1 MTLEARTRV
10 LAGFDGSDD
19 AYVALSYAIAE
30 AKHRDADLVLAHAID
45 DIVLNSAW
53 GVVFDPEEIKLNAA
67 EMLARAVDDAVAAGL
82 DRRRVHTEVVL
93 GNPAAGLTKLSQD
106 AAVVIVGRRSS
117 EQGDKPF
124 VGSTTL
130 GVVGAAHAPV
140 ISVSTSDDPHELRT
154 GVIGV
159 GVDTSA
165 RGADALRWA
174 LAEAKDHGGRVVVMS
189 VCRVPSGRWLLG
201 GQLTVEQQDAAI
213 EVTRQRVSELVDELS
228 VEFPDVPVELEVSC
242 GSPLDVLTT
251 RSADLDLLVL
261 EVHASFPT
269 YSVGGL
275 IRGLLAHGR
284 CPIGTITP
292 R

>member
-1 MTLEARTRV
+1 MTTPSPVQV

-19 AYVALSYAIAE
+19 AYVALQYAIAE
-30 AKHRDADLVLAHAID
+30 AKHRDADLLLVHAID

-67 EMLARAVDDAVAAGL
+67 EMLARAVDDAVTAGL
-82 DRRRVHTEVVL
+82 ERGRVHTEVVL
-93 GNPAAGLTKLSQD
+93 GNPAAGLTRLSQH
-106 AAVVIVGRRSS
+106 AALVVVGRRSS
-117 EQGDKPF
+117 EPGDKPF

-140 ISVSTSDDPHELRT
+140 IAVSTSDAPHELRT

-174 LAEAKDHGGRVVVMS
+174 LSEARDHGGRVVVMS
-189 VCRVPSGRWLLG
+189 ICRVPSGRWLLG

-213 EVTRQRVSELVDELS
+213 EVTRQRVSELIDQVGA
-228 VEFPDVPVELEVSC
+228 EFSDVPVELEVSC
-242 GSPLDVLTT
+242 GSPVDVLTT

-275 IRGLLAHGR
+275 IRGLLANGQ
-284 CPIGTITP
+284 CPIATITP